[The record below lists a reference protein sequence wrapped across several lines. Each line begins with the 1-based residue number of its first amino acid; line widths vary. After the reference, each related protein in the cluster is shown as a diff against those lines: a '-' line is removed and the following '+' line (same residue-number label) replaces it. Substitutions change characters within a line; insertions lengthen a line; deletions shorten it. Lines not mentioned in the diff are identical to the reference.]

1 MIVETVEKVA
11 PGPPSLRQAPV
22 RFLVSRVLTVLCRE
36 LGCRAVGETCVA
48 VLWRGQLR
56 CPALFQIYHDT
67 MHTVCTVPL
76 YH

>member
-22 RFLVSRVLTVLCRE
+22 RSLVSRVLTVLCRE

-56 CPALFQIYHDT
+56 
-67 MHTVCTVPL
+67 
-76 YH
+76 